1 MTSRSKNLLRYILSG
16 ALTIALLVFAFR
28 NTDLEKLT
36 VSILAADYRW
46 MLLSFLVL
54 VISHAV
60 RGWRWR
66 YLLNPIK
73 PDIGFRNLFS
83 GVMIGYFMNNV
94 LPRAGELVR
103 PYSIGKLESI
113 PKSAALGTIVV
124 ERILDTATF
133 LLLVAIIPLVYHG
146 PLQTVFP
153 WLTSAGRII
162 SVVTTGVF
170 AFIIVLMMRRDWT
183 SALLRSATRYF
194 SSARQTKIERLV
206 HSFLDGFLFLKRPG
220 SFIAILFL
228 SAAIWLLYAVMTYLA
243 FFSFGMEGQLGFGAA
258 LVLLAIS
265 SIGVAIPTPG
275 ATGSYH
281 WFAAQTL
288 IGLYGISNEVAL
300 GYATVTH
307 AVGFIGITII
317 GAYYFARDHI
327 NIKDAMKQPA
337 ETAP

>member
-1 MTSRSKNLLRYILSG
+1 MTSRQKNLLRYTLSG

-28 NTDLEKLT
+28 NTELDKLWA
-36 VSILAADYRW
+36 SILTADYRW
-46 MLLSFLVL
+46 MFLSFAALI
-54 VISHAV
+54 ISHAV
-60 RGWRWR
+60 RGLRWR
-66 YLLNPIK
+66 FLLNPIK
-73 PDIGFRNLFS
+73 PDIAFRSLFS

-133 LLLVAIIPLVYHG
+133 LLLVAIIPLVYAG
-146 PLQTVFP
+146 PLQEVFP

-162 SVVTTGVF
+162 SIGTSVIFVV
-170 AFIIVLMMRRDWT
+170 IIVLMMRRDWT
-183 SALLRSATRYF
+183 NSLLHLLTQFLSDGRRE
-194 SSARQTKIERLV
+194 KVERIA

-220 SFIAILFL
+220 SFAAILLL
-228 SAAIWLLYAVMTYLA
+228 SAAIWLLYAVNTYLA
-243 FFSFGMEGQLGFGAA
+243 FIAFGLTGTLGFGAS
-258 LVLLAIS
+258 LVVLAIS

-288 IGLYGISNEVAL
+288 IRLYGISNEVAL

-307 AVGFIGITII
+307 AVGFIGITIF
-317 GAYYFARDHI
+317 GGYYFIKDHI
-327 NIKDAMKQPA
+327 SMKDAMNQTPEA
-337 ETAP
+337 TA

>member
-1 MTSRSKNLLRYILSG
+1 MTSRSKNLLRYVLSG

-146 PLQTVFP
+146 PLRTVFP

-170 AFIIVLMMRRDWT
+170 AVIIVLMMKRDWT
-183 SALLRSATRYF
+183 SALLHSATRYL
-194 SSARQTKIERLV
+194 SSARQVKIERLV
-206 HSFLDGFLFLKRPG
+206 HSFLDGFLFLKQPG
-220 SFIAILFL
+220 SFIAILLL

-307 AVGFIGITII
+307 AVGFIGVTII
-317 GAYYFARDHI
+317 GAYYFAQDHI
-327 NIKDAMKQPA
+327 VSKTQ
-337 ETAP
+337 